1 MNTDKTMTCRR
12 FSELLDELLA
22 GTLSDASRRRMEEHA
37 AACESCATT
46 LRDARRALDAVTPHI
61 DIALPEGF
69 SERLVD
75 AARRRLAEEPADAA
89 RQTAPDTAS
98 PDTAADAS
106 AAKESPI
113 PTAAADRAAMCRN
126 VSTPEQTTGRPAESA
141 PEPCAPHRRPARR
154 IIRLLSGAMAAAVLV
169 IAALTLGLNTPA
181 RAARNNFAQAVVA
194 MEGVRSIRIELR
206 IRTDEDEHF
215 DYTNPLDEPVPH
227 TLEAIYTPQ
236 LLWRIEKPGRKALY
250 DGRHTYLWFD
260 ALAEGEILP
269 YSPGVAGMLY
279 LLIDPGQLLSFEEQ
293 LTRSHD
299 GSRYTLHHE
308 GDTLR
313 LTVHSPA
320 QGDFSQ
326 SGYMRNASVAES
338 DTRREYRFDAASGR
352 LLGASITFLA
362 ADGRERTLLEIDRI
376 EYDAPLDAAEL
387 TALPEGITWRDQ
399 TQTGATASRLAG
411 IDATEAAR
419 LILNAFATWDSAILD
434 EALSEYGARARVLL
448 RSRYA
453 GATVVECSAPV
464 RSGTYPGLFVPCRLR
479 MADGTTEKLHLAL
492 RNDNAQQRW
501 VVDGGL

>member
-1 MNTDKTMTCRR
+1 MSTDKTMTCRR
-12 FSELLDELLA
+12 FREQLDELLA
-22 GTLSDASRRRMEEHA
+22 GTLSDASRRSMEEHA
-37 AACESCATT
+37 AACDSCATA

-69 SERLVD
+69 RERLGD
-75 AARRRLAEEPADAA
+75 AARRRLAEQGGEPGQA
-89 RQTAPDTAS
+89 
-98 PDTAADAS
+98 AS
-106 AAKESPI
+106 AISGPA
-113 PTAAADRAAMCRN
+113 AAADRNKAA
-126 VSTPEQTTGRPAESA
+126 A
-141 PEPCAPHRRPARR
+141 PGQPRHRRPARR

-299 GSRYTLHHE
+299 GSRYTLHRE

-352 LLGASITFLA
+352 LLGGSITFLS

-376 EYDAPLDAAEL
+376 EYDAPLDAATL

-399 TQTGATASRLAG
+399 TQTEATASRLAG
-411 IDATEAAR
+411 IDAGRAAR
-419 LILNAFATWDSAILD
+419 LILDAFATWDSAILD
-434 EALSEYGARARVLL
+434 EALSAYGARARQLL
-448 RSRYA
+448 RNRYA

-464 RSGTYPGLFVPCRLR
+464 RSGNYPGLFIPCRLR

-492 RNDNAQQRW
+492 RNDNAQRRW

>member
-1 MNTDKTMTCRR
+1 MKTDKTMTCRR

-22 GTLSDASRRRMEEHA
+22 GTLSDASRRSMEEHA
-37 AACESCATT
+37 AACDSCATT
-46 LRDARRALDAVTPHI
+46 LRDAQRALDAVTPHI

-69 SERLVD
+69 RERLVE
-75 AARRRLAEEPADAA
+75 AARRRLAEQGGEPGQA
-89 RQTAPDTAS
+89 
-98 PDTAADAS
+98 AS
-106 AAKESPI
+106 AISGPA
-113 PTAAADRAAMCRN
+113 AAADRNKAA
-126 VSTPEQTTGRPAESA
+126 A
-141 PEPCAPHRRPARR
+141 PGQPRHRRPARR

-299 GSRYTLHHE
+299 GSRYTLHRE

-399 TQTGATASRLAG
+399 TQTEATASRLAG
-411 IDATEAAR
+411 IDAAEAAR
-419 LILNAFATWDSAILD
+419 LILDAFATWDSAILD

-492 RNDNAQQRW
+492 RNDNAQRRW

>member
-1 MNTDKTMTCRR
+1 MKTDKTMTCRR

-22 GTLSDASRRRMEEHA
+22 GTLSDASRRSMEEHA
-37 AACESCATT
+37 AACDSCATT
-46 LRDARRALDAVTPHI
+46 LRDAQRALDAVTPHI

-69 SERLVD
+69 RDRLVE
-75 AARRRLAEEPADAA
+75 AARRRLAEQGGEPGQA
-89 RQTAPDTAS
+89 
-98 PDTAADAS
+98 AS
-106 AAKESPI
+106 AISGPA
-113 PTAAADRAAMCRN
+113 AAADRNKAA
-126 VSTPEQTTGRPAESA
+126 A
-141 PEPCAPHRRPARR
+141 PGQPRHRRPARR

-227 TLEAIYTPQ
+227 TLETIYTPQ

-299 GSRYTLHHE
+299 GSRYTLHRE

-399 TQTGATASRLAG
+399 TQTEATASRLAG
-411 IDATEAAR
+411 IDAAEAAR
-419 LILNAFATWDSAILD
+419 LILDAFATWDSAILD

-492 RNDNAQQRW
+492 RNDNAQRRW

>member
-1 MNTDKTMTCRR
+1 
-12 FSELLDELLA
+12 
-22 GTLSDASRRRMEEHA
+22 
-37 AACESCATT
+37 
-46 LRDARRALDAVTPHI
+46 
-61 DIALPEGF
+61 
-69 SERLVD
+69 
-75 AARRRLAEEPADAA
+75 
-89 RQTAPDTAS
+89 
-98 PDTAADAS
+98 
-106 AAKESPI
+106 
-113 PTAAADRAAMCRN
+113 
-126 VSTPEQTTGRPAESA
+126 
-141 PEPCAPHRRPARR
+141 
-154 IIRLLSGAMAAAVLV
+154 MAAAVLV

-279 LLIDPGQLLSFEEQ
+279 LLIDPSQLLSFEEQ

-299 GSRYTLHHE
+299 GSRYTLHRE

-352 LLGASITFLA
+352 LLGGSITFLA

-376 EYDAPLDAAEL
+376 EYDAPLDAATL

-399 TQTGATASRLAG
+399 TQTEATASRLAG
-411 IDATEAAR
+411 IDAGRAAR
-419 LILNAFATWDSAILD
+419 LILDAFATWDSAILD
-434 EALSEYGARARVLL
+434 EALSAYGARARQLL
-448 RSRYA
+448 RNRYA
-453 GATVVECSAPV
+453 GATVVVCSAPV
-464 RSGTYPGLFVPCRLR
+464 RSGNYPGLFIPCRLR

>member
-1 MNTDKTMTCRR
+1 MKTDKTMTCRR

-22 GTLSDASRRRMEEHA
+22 GTLSDASRRSMEEHA
-37 AACESCATT
+37 AACDSCATT
-46 LRDARRALDAVTPHI
+46 LRDAQRALDAVTPHI

-69 SERLVD
+69 RERLVE
-75 AARRRLAEEPADAA
+75 AARRRLAEQGGEPGQA
-89 RQTAPDTAS
+89 
-98 PDTAADAS
+98 AS
-106 AAKESPI
+106 AISGPA
-113 PTAAADRAAMCRN
+113 AAADRNKAA
-126 VSTPEQTTGRPAESA
+126 A
-141 PEPCAPHRRPARR
+141 PGQPRHRRPARR

-227 TLEAIYTPQ
+227 TLETIYTPQ

-299 GSRYTLHHE
+299 GSRYTLHRE

-399 TQTGATASRLAG
+399 SQTEATASRLAG
-411 IDATEAAR
+411 IDAAEAAR
-419 LILNAFATWDSAILD
+419 LILDAFATWDSAILD
-434 EALSEYGARARVLL
+434 EALSTYGARARQLL
-448 RSRYA
+448 RNRYA

-464 RSGTYPGLFVPCRLR
+464 RSGNYPGLFIPCRLR

>member
-1 MNTDKTMTCRR
+1 MKTDKTMTCRR

-22 GTLSDASRRRMEEHA
+22 GTLSDASRRSMEEHA
-37 AACESCATT
+37 AACDSCATT
-46 LRDARRALDAVTPHI
+46 LRDAQRALDAVTPHI

-69 SERLVD
+69 RERLVE
-75 AARRRLAEEPADAA
+75 AARRRLAEQGGEPGQA
-89 RQTAPDTAS
+89 
-98 PDTAADAS
+98 AS
-106 AAKESPI
+106 AISGPA
-113 PTAAADRAAMCRN
+113 AAADRNKAA
-126 VSTPEQTTGRPAESA
+126 A
-141 PEPCAPHRRPARR
+141 PGQPRHRRPARR

-299 GSRYTLHHE
+299 GSRYTLHRE

-352 LLGASITFLA
+352 LLGGSITFLS

-376 EYDAPLDAAEL
+376 EYDAPLDAATL

-399 TQTGATASRLAG
+399 TQTEATASRLAG
-411 IDATEAAR
+411 IDAGRAAR
-419 LILNAFATWDSAILD
+419 LILDAFATWDSAILD
-434 EALSEYGARARVLL
+434 EALSAYGARARQLL
-448 RSRYA
+448 RNRYA

-464 RSGTYPGLFVPCRLR
+464 RSGNYPGLFIPCRLR

-501 VVDGGL
+501 VIDGGL

>member
-1 MNTDKTMTCRR
+1 MKTDKTMTCRR

-22 GTLSDASRRRMEEHA
+22 GTLSDASRRSMEEHA
-37 AACESCATT
+37 AACDSCATT
-46 LRDARRALDAVTPHI
+46 LRDAQRALDAVTPHI

-69 SERLVD
+69 RERLVE
-75 AARRRLAEEPADAA
+75 AARRRLAEQGGEPGQA
-89 RQTAPDTAS
+89 
-98 PDTAADAS
+98 AS
-106 AAKESPI
+106 AISGPA
-113 PTAAADRAAMCRN
+113 AAADRNKAA
-126 VSTPEQTTGRPAESA
+126 A
-141 PEPCAPHRRPARR
+141 PGQPRHRRPARR

-227 TLEAIYTPQ
+227 TLETIYTPQ

-299 GSRYTLHHE
+299 GSRYTLHRE

-352 LLGASITFLA
+352 LLGGSITFLS

-399 TQTGATASRLAG
+399 SQTEATASRLAG
-411 IDATEAAR
+411 IDAAEAAR
-419 LILNAFATWDSAILD
+419 LILDAFATWDSAILD

>member
-1 MNTDKTMTCRR
+1 MKTDKTMTCRR

-22 GTLSDASRRRMEEHA
+22 GTLSDASRRSMEEHA
-37 AACESCATT
+37 AACDSCATT
-46 LRDARRALDAVTPHI
+46 LRDAQRALDAVTPHI

-69 SERLVD
+69 RERLVE
-75 AARRRLAEEPADAA
+75 AARRRLAEQGGEPGQA
-89 RQTAPDTAS
+89 
-98 PDTAADAS
+98 AS
-106 AAKESPI
+106 AISGPA
-113 PTAAADRAAMCRN
+113 AAADRNKAA
-126 VSTPEQTTGRPAESA
+126 A
-141 PEPCAPHRRPARR
+141 PGQPRHRRPARR

-299 GSRYTLHHE
+299 GSRYTLHRE

-362 ADGRERTLLEIDRI
+362 ADGREQTLLEIDRI

-399 TQTGATASRLAG
+399 TQTEATASRLAG
-411 IDATEAAR
+411 IDAAEAAR
-419 LILNAFATWDSAILD
+419 LILDAFATWDSAILD

-492 RNDNAQQRW
+492 RNDNAQRRW

>member
-22 GTLSDASRRRMEEHA
+22 GTLSDASRRSMEEHA
-37 AACESCATT
+37 AACEACAAT
-46 LRDARRALDAVTPHI
+46 LRDAQRALDAVTPHI

-69 SERLVD
+69 RERLVE
-75 AARRRLAEEPADAA
+75 AARRRLAEQGGA
-89 RQTAPDTAS
+89 
-98 PDTAADAS
+98 AS
-106 AAKESPI
+106 AISGPA
-113 PTAAADRAAMCRN
+113 AAADRNKAA
-126 VSTPEQTTGRPAESA
+126 A
-141 PEPCAPHRRPARR
+141 PGQPRHRRPARR

-299 GSRYTLHHE
+299 GSRYTLHRE

-352 LLGASITFLA
+352 LLGGSITFLS

-399 TQTGATASRLAG
+399 TQTEATASRLAG

-419 LILNAFATWDSAILD
+419 LILDAFATWDSAILD

-492 RNDNAQQRW
+492 RNDNAQRRW

>member
-12 FSELLDELLA
+12 FRKLLDELLA
-22 GTLSDASRRRMEEHA
+22 GTLSDASRRSMEEHA
-37 AACESCATT
+37 AACEACATA

-69 SERLVD
+69 RERLVE
-75 AARRRLAEEPADAA
+75 AARRRLAEQGGDPGQA
-89 RQTAPDTAS
+89 
-98 PDTAADAS
+98 AS
-106 AAKESPI
+106 AISGPA
-113 PTAAADRAAMCRN
+113 AAADRNKAA
-126 VSTPEQTTGRPAESA
+126 A
-141 PEPCAPHRRPARR
+141 PGQPRHRRPARR

-299 GSRYTLHHE
+299 GSRYTLHRE

-352 LLGASITFLA
+352 LLGGSITFLS

-376 EYDAPLDAAEL
+376 EYDAPLDAATL

-399 TQTGATASRLAG
+399 TQTEATASRLAG
-411 IDATEAAR
+411 IDAGRAAR
-419 LILNAFATWDSAILD
+419 LILDAFATWDSAILD
-434 EALSEYGARARVLL
+434 EALSAYGARARQLL
-448 RSRYA
+448 RNRYA

-464 RSGTYPGLFVPCRLR
+464 RSGNYPGLFIPCRLR

>member
-37 AACESCATT
+37 AACDSCATT
-46 LRDARRALDAVTPHI
+46 LRDAQRALDAVTPHI

-69 SERLVD
+69 RERLLD
-75 AARRRLAEEPADAA
+75 AARRRLAEQGGKPGQA
-89 RQTAPDTAS
+89 
-98 PDTAADAS
+98 AS
-106 AAKESPI
+106 AISGPA
-113 PTAAADRAAMCRN
+113 AAADRNKAA
-126 VSTPEQTTGRPAESA
+126 A
-141 PEPCAPHRRPARR
+141 PGQPRHRRPARR

-299 GSRYTLHHE
+299 GSRYTLHRE

-399 TQTGATASRLAG
+399 TQTEATASRLAG
-411 IDATEAAR
+411 IDAAEAAR
-419 LILNAFATWDSAILD
+419 LILDAFATWDSAILD

-492 RNDNAQQRW
+492 RNDNAQRRW

>member
-1 MNTDKTMTCRR
+1 MKTDKTMTCRR

-22 GTLSDASRRRMEEHA
+22 GTLSDASRRSMEEHA
-37 AACESCATT
+37 ASCDSCATA
-46 LRDARRALDAVTPHI
+46 LRDAQRALDAVTPHI

-69 SERLVD
+69 RERLVE
-75 AARRRLAEEPADAA
+75 AARRRLAEQGGEPGQA
-89 RQTAPDTAS
+89 
-98 PDTAADAS
+98 AS
-106 AAKESPI
+106 AIAGPA
-113 PTAAADRAAMCRN
+113 AAADRNKAA
-126 VSTPEQTTGRPAESA
+126 A
-141 PEPCAPHRRPARR
+141 PGQPRHRRPARR

-227 TLEAIYTPQ
+227 TLETIYTPQ

-299 GSRYTLHHE
+299 GSRYTLHRE

-352 LLGASITFLA
+352 LLGGSITFLS

-376 EYDAPLDAAEL
+376 EYDAPLDAATL

-399 TQTGATASRLAG
+399 TQTEATASRLAG
-411 IDATEAAR
+411 IDAGRAAR
-419 LILNAFATWDSAILD
+419 LILDAFATWDSAILD
-434 EALSEYGARARVLL
+434 EALSAYGARARQLL
-448 RSRYA
+448 RNRYA

-464 RSGTYPGLFVPCRLR
+464 RSGNYPGLFIPCRLR

>member
-1 MNTDKTMTCRR
+1 MKTDKTMTCRR

-22 GTLSDASRRRMEEHA
+22 GTLSDASRRSMEEHA
-37 AACESCATT
+37 AACDSCATT

-69 SERLVD
+69 RERLVE
-75 AARRRLAEEPADAA
+75 AARRRLAEQGGEPGQA
-89 RQTAPDTAS
+89 
-98 PDTAADAS
+98 AS
-106 AAKESPI
+106 AISGPA
-113 PTAAADRAAMCRN
+113 AAADRNKAA
-126 VSTPEQTTGRPAESA
+126 A
-141 PEPCAPHRRPARR
+141 PGQPRHRRPARR

-279 LLIDPGQLLSFEEQ
+279 LLINPGQLLSFEEQ

-299 GSRYTLHHE
+299 GSRYTLHRE

-352 LLGASITFLA
+352 LLGGSITFLS

-376 EYDAPLDAAEL
+376 EYDAPLDAATL

-399 TQTGATASRLAG
+399 TQTEATASRLAG
-411 IDATEAAR
+411 IDAAEAAR
-419 LILNAFATWDSAILD
+419 LILDAFATWDSAILD

-492 RNDNAQQRW
+492 RNDNAQRRW

>member
-1 MNTDKTMTCRR
+1 MKTDKTMTCRR

-22 GTLSDASRRRMEEHA
+22 GTLSDASRRSMEEHA
-37 AACESCATT
+37 AACDSCATT
-46 LRDARRALDAVTPHI
+46 LRDAQRALDAVTPHI

-69 SERLVD
+69 RERLVD
-75 AARRRLAEEPADAA
+75 AARRRLAEQGGEPGQA
-89 RQTAPDTAS
+89 
-98 PDTAADAS
+98 AS
-106 AAKESPI
+106 AISGPA
-113 PTAAADRAAMCRN
+113 AAADRNKAA
-126 VSTPEQTTGRPAESA
+126 A
-141 PEPCAPHRRPARR
+141 PGQPRHRRPARR

-227 TLEAIYTPQ
+227 TLETIYTPQ

-299 GSRYTLHHE
+299 GSRYTLHRE

-352 LLGASITFLA
+352 LLGASITFLS

-399 TQTGATASRLAG
+399 TQTEATASRLAG
-411 IDATEAAR
+411 IDAGRAAR
-419 LILNAFATWDSAILD
+419 LILDAFATWDSAILD

-464 RSGTYPGLFVPCRLR
+464 RSGNYPGLFIPCRLR

>member
-1 MNTDKTMTCRR
+1 MSTDKTMTCRR

-22 GTLSDASRRRMEEHA
+22 GTLSDASRRSMEEHA
-37 AACESCATT
+37 AACEACAAA

-69 SERLVD
+69 RERLLD
-75 AARRRLAEEPADAA
+75 AARRRLAEQGGEPGQA
-89 RQTAPDTAS
+89 
-98 PDTAADAS
+98 AS
-106 AAKESPI
+106 AISGPA
-113 PTAAADRAAMCRN
+113 AAADRNKAA
-126 VSTPEQTTGRPAESA
+126 A
-141 PEPCAPHRRPARR
+141 PGQPRHRRPARR

-299 GSRYTLHHE
+299 GSRYTLHRE

-399 TQTGATASRLAG
+399 TQTEATASRLAG
-411 IDATEAAR
+411 IDAGRAAR
-419 LILNAFATWDSAILD
+419 LILDAFATWDSAILD
-434 EALSEYGARARVLL
+434 EALSAYGARARQLL
-448 RSRYA
+448 RNRYA

-464 RSGTYPGLFVPCRLR
+464 RSGNYPGLFIPCRLR

>member
-1 MNTDKTMTCRR
+1 MKTDKTMTCRR

-22 GTLSDASRRRMEEHA
+22 GTLSDASRRSMEEHA
-37 AACESCATT
+37 AACDSCATT
-46 LRDARRALDAVTPHI
+46 LRDAQRALDAVTPHI

-69 SERLVD
+69 RERLVE
-75 AARRRLAEEPADAA
+75 AARRRLAEQGGEPGQA
-89 RQTAPDTAS
+89 
-98 PDTAADAS
+98 AS
-106 AAKESPI
+106 AISGPA
-113 PTAAADRAAMCRN
+113 AAADRNKAA
-126 VSTPEQTTGRPAESA
+126 A
-141 PEPCAPHRRPARR
+141 PGQPRHRRPARR

-299 GSRYTLHHE
+299 GSRYTLHRE

-352 LLGASITFLA
+352 LLGGSITFLS

-376 EYDAPLDAAEL
+376 EYDAPLDAATL

-399 TQTGATASRLAG
+399 TQTEATASRLAG
-411 IDATEAAR
+411 IDAGRAAR
-419 LILNAFATWDSAILD
+419 LILDAFATWDSAILD
-434 EALSEYGARARVLL
+434 EALSAYGARARQLL
-448 RSRYA
+448 RNRYA

-464 RSGTYPGLFVPCRLR
+464 RSGNYPGLFIPCRLR

>member
-1 MNTDKTMTCRR
+1 MTCRR
-12 FSELLDELLA
+12 FREQLDELLA
-22 GTLSDASRRRMEEHA
+22 GTLSDASRRSMEEHA
-37 AACESCATT
+37 AACEACAAA

-69 SERLVD
+69 RERLLD
-75 AARRRLAEEPADAA
+75 AARRRLAEQGGEPGQA
-89 RQTAPDTAS
+89 
-98 PDTAADAS
+98 AS
-106 AAKESPI
+106 AIAGPA
-113 PTAAADRAAMCRN
+113 AAADRNKAA
-126 VSTPEQTTGRPAESA
+126 A
-141 PEPCAPHRRPARR
+141 PGQPRHRRPARR

-279 LLIDPGQLLSFEEQ
+279 LLIDPSQLLSFEEQ

-299 GSRYTLHHE
+299 GSRYTLHRE

-352 LLGASITFLA
+352 LLGGSITFLS

-376 EYDAPLDAAEL
+376 EYDAPLDAATL

-399 TQTGATASRLAG
+399 TQTEATASRLAG
-411 IDATEAAR
+411 IDAGRAAR
-419 LILNAFATWDSAILD
+419 LILDAFATWDSAILD
-434 EALSEYGARARVLL
+434 EALSAYGARARQLL
-448 RSRYA
+448 RNRYA

-464 RSGTYPGLFVPCRLR
+464 RSGNYPGLFIPCRLR

>member
-1 MNTDKTMTCRR
+1 MKTDKTMTCRR

-22 GTLSDASRRRMEEHA
+22 GTLSDASRRSMEEHA
-37 AACESCATT
+37 AACDSCATT
-46 LRDARRALDAVTPHI
+46 LRDAQRALDAVTPHI

-69 SERLVD
+69 RERLVE
-75 AARRRLAEEPADAA
+75 AARRRLAEQGGEPGQA
-89 RQTAPDTAS
+89 
-98 PDTAADAS
+98 AS
-106 AAKESPI
+106 AISGPA
-113 PTAAADRAAMCRN
+113 AAADRNKAA
-126 VSTPEQTTGRPAESA
+126 A
-141 PEPCAPHRRPARR
+141 PGQPRHRRPARR

-227 TLEAIYTPQ
+227 TLETIYTPQ

-299 GSRYTLHHE
+299 GSRYTLHRE

-352 LLGASITFLA
+352 LLGGSITFLS

-376 EYDAPLDAAEL
+376 EYDAPLDAATL

-399 TQTGATASRLAG
+399 TQTEATASRLAG

-434 EALSEYGARARVLL
+434 EALSAYGARGRQLL
-448 RSRYA
+448 RNRYA
-453 GATVVECSAPV
+453 GATVVECSTPV
-464 RSGTYPGLFVPCRLR
+464 RSGNYPGLFIPCRLR

>member
-1 MNTDKTMTCRR
+1 MKTDKTMTCRR

-22 GTLSDASRRRMEEHA
+22 GTLSDASRPSMEEHA
-37 AACESCATT
+37 AACDSCATT
-46 LRDARRALDAVTPHI
+46 LRDAQRALDAVTPHI

-69 SERLVD
+69 RERLVE
-75 AARRRLAEEPADAA
+75 AARRRLAEQGGEPGQA
-89 RQTAPDTAS
+89 
-98 PDTAADAS
+98 AS
-106 AAKESPI
+106 AISGPA
-113 PTAAADRAAMCRN
+113 AAADRNKAA
-126 VSTPEQTTGRPAESA
+126 A
-141 PEPCAPHRRPARR
+141 PGQPRHRRPARR

-299 GSRYTLHHE
+299 GSRYTLHRE

-352 LLGASITFLA
+352 LLGGSITFLS

-376 EYDAPLDAAEL
+376 EYDAPLDAATL

-399 TQTGATASRLAG
+399 TQTEATASRLAG
-411 IDATEAAR
+411 IDAGRAAR
-419 LILNAFATWDSAILD
+419 LILDAFATWDSAILD
-434 EALSEYGARARVLL
+434 EALSAYGARGRQLL
-448 RSRYA
+448 RNRYA

-464 RSGTYPGLFVPCRLR
+464 RSGNYPGLFIPCRLR

>member
-1 MNTDKTMTCRR
+1 MKTDKTMTCRR

-22 GTLSDASRRRMEEHA
+22 GTLSDASRRSMEEHA
-37 AACESCATT
+37 AACEACAAA

-69 SERLVD
+69 RERLLD
-75 AARRRLAEEPADAA
+75 AARRRLAEQGGEPGQA
-89 RQTAPDTAS
+89 
-98 PDTAADAS
+98 AS
-106 AAKESPI
+106 AISGPA
-113 PTAAADRAAMCRN
+113 AAADRNKAA
-126 VSTPEQTTGRPAESA
+126 A
-141 PEPCAPHRRPARR
+141 PGQPRHRRPARR

-299 GSRYTLHHE
+299 GSRYTLHRE

-352 LLGASITFLA
+352 LLGGSITFLS

-376 EYDAPLDAAEL
+376 EYDAPLDAATL

-399 TQTGATASRLAG
+399 TQTEATASRLAG
-411 IDATEAAR
+411 IDAGRAAR
-419 LILNAFATWDSAILD
+419 LILDAFATWDSAILD
-434 EALSEYGARARVLL
+434 EALSAYGARARQLL
-448 RSRYA
+448 RNRYA

-464 RSGTYPGLFVPCRLR
+464 RSGNYPGLFIPCRLR

>member
-1 MNTDKTMTCRR
+1 MKTDKTMTCRR
-12 FSELLDELLA
+12 FRKLLDELLA
-22 GTLSDASRRRMEEHA
+22 GTLSDASRRSMEEHA
-37 AACESCATT
+37 AACDSCATA
-46 LRDARRALDAVTPHI
+46 LRDVRRALDAVTPHI

-69 SERLVD
+69 RERLVE
-75 AARRRLAEEPADAA
+75 AARRRLAEQGGEPGQA
-89 RQTAPDTAS
+89 
-98 PDTAADAS
+98 AS
-106 AAKESPI
+106 AISGPA
-113 PTAAADRAAMCRN
+113 AAADRNKAA
-126 VSTPEQTTGRPAESA
+126 A
-141 PEPCAPHRRPARR
+141 PGQPRHRRPARR

-227 TLEAIYTPQ
+227 TLETIYTPQ

-299 GSRYTLHHE
+299 GSRYTLHRE

-352 LLGASITFLA
+352 LLGGSITFLS

-376 EYDAPLDAAEL
+376 EYDAPLDAATL

-399 TQTGATASRLAG
+399 TQTEATASRLAG

-434 EALSEYGARARVLL
+434 EALSAYGARGHQLL
-448 RSRYA
+448 RNRYA

-464 RSGTYPGLFVPCRLR
+464 RSGNYPGLFIPCRLR

>member
-12 FSELLDELLA
+12 FRKLLDELLA
-22 GTLSDASRRRMEEHA
+22 GTLSDASRRSMEEHA
-37 AACESCATT
+37 AACDSCAAA

-69 SERLVD
+69 RERLLD
-75 AARRRLAEEPADAA
+75 AARRRLAEQGGEPGQA
-89 RQTAPDTAS
+89 
-98 PDTAADAS
+98 AS
-106 AAKESPI
+106 AIAGPA
-113 PTAAADRAAMCRN
+113 AAADRNKAA
-126 VSTPEQTTGRPAESA
+126 A
-141 PEPCAPHRRPARR
+141 PGQPRHRRPARR

-299 GSRYTLHHE
+299 GSRYTLHRE

-352 LLGASITFLA
+352 LLGGSITFLS

-376 EYDAPLDAAEL
+376 EYDAPLDAATL

-399 TQTGATASRLAG
+399 TQTEATASRLAG
-411 IDATEAAR
+411 IDAGRAAR
-419 LILNAFATWDSAILD
+419 LILDAFATWDSAILD
-434 EALSEYGARARVLL
+434 EALSAYGARARQLL
-448 RSRYA
+448 RNRYA

-464 RSGTYPGLFVPCRLR
+464 RSGNYPGLFIPCRLR

>member
-37 AACESCATT
+37 AACDSCATT
-46 LRDARRALDAVTPHI
+46 LRDAQRALDAVTPHI

-69 SERLVD
+69 RERLLD
-75 AARRRLAEEPADAA
+75 AARRRLAEQGGKPGQA
-89 RQTAPDTAS
+89 
-98 PDTAADAS
+98 AS
-106 AAKESPI
+106 AISGPA
-113 PTAAADRAAMCRN
+113 AAADRNKAA
-126 VSTPEQTTGRPAESA
+126 A
-141 PEPCAPHRRPARR
+141 PGQPRHRRPARR

-299 GSRYTLHHE
+299 GSRYTLHRE

-399 TQTGATASRLAG
+399 TQTEATASRLAG
-411 IDATEAAR
+411 IDAAEAAR
-419 LILNAFATWDSAILD
+419 LILDAFATWDSAILD

>member
-1 MNTDKTMTCRR
+1 MKTDKTMTCRR

-22 GTLSDASRRRMEEHA
+22 GTLSDASRRSMEEHA
-37 AACESCATT
+37 AACDSCATT
-46 LRDARRALDAVTPHI
+46 LRDAQRALDAVTPHI

-69 SERLVD
+69 RERLVE
-75 AARRRLAEEPADAA
+75 AARRRLAEQGGEPGQA
-89 RQTAPDTAS
+89 
-98 PDTAADAS
+98 AS
-106 AAKESPI
+106 AIAGPA
-113 PTAAADRAAMCRN
+113 AAADRNKAA
-126 VSTPEQTTGRPAESA
+126 A
-141 PEPCAPHRRPARR
+141 PGQPRHRRPARR

-299 GSRYTLHHE
+299 GSRYTLHRE

-352 LLGASITFLA
+352 LLGGSITFLS

-376 EYDAPLDAAEL
+376 EYDAPLDAATL

-399 TQTGATASRLAG
+399 TQTEATASRLAG
-411 IDATEAAR
+411 IDAGRAAR
-419 LILNAFATWDSAILD
+419 LILDAFATWDSAILD
-434 EALSEYGARARVLL
+434 EALSAYGARARQLL
-448 RSRYA
+448 RNRYA

-464 RSGTYPGLFVPCRLR
+464 RSGNYPGLFIPCRLR

>member
-37 AACESCATT
+37 AACDSCATT
-46 LRDARRALDAVTPHI
+46 LRDAQRALDAVTPHI

-69 SERLVD
+69 RERLAD
-75 AARRRLAEEPADAA
+75 AARRRLAEQGGEPGQA
-89 RQTAPDTAS
+89 
-98 PDTAADAS
+98 AS
-106 AAKESPI
+106 AISGPA
-113 PTAAADRAAMCRN
+113 AAADRNKAA
-126 VSTPEQTTGRPAESA
+126 A
-141 PEPCAPHRRPARR
+141 PGQPRHRRPARR

-227 TLEAIYTPQ
+227 TLETIYTPQ

-299 GSRYTLHHE
+299 GSRYTLHRE

-399 TQTGATASRLAG
+399 TQTEATASRLAG
-411 IDATEAAR
+411 IDAAEAAR
-419 LILNAFATWDSAILD
+419 LILDAFATWNSAILD

-492 RNDNAQQRW
+492 RNDNAQRRW

>member
-1 MNTDKTMTCRR
+1 MKTDKTMTCRR

-22 GTLSDASRRRMEEHA
+22 GTLSDASRRSMEEHA
-37 AACESCATT
+37 AACDSCATT

-69 SERLVD
+69 RERLVE
-75 AARRRLAEEPADAA
+75 AARRRLAEQGGEPGQA
-89 RQTAPDTAS
+89 
-98 PDTAADAS
+98 AS
-106 AAKESPI
+106 AISGPA
-113 PTAAADRAAMCRN
+113 AAADRNKAA
-126 VSTPEQTTGRPAESA
+126 A
-141 PEPCAPHRRPARR
+141 PGQPRHRRPARR

-299 GSRYTLHHE
+299 GSRYTLHRE

-399 TQTGATASRLAG
+399 TQTEATASRLAG

-419 LILNAFATWDSAILD
+419 LILDAFATWDSAILD
-434 EALSEYGARARVLL
+434 EALSAYGARGRQLL
-448 RSRYA
+448 RNRYA
-453 GATVVECSAPV
+453 GATVVECSTPV
-464 RSGTYPGLFVPCRLR
+464 RSGNYPGLFIPCRLR

-501 VVDGGL
+501 VIDGGL

>member
-1 MNTDKTMTCRR
+1 MKTDKTMTCRR

-22 GTLSDASRRRMEEHA
+22 GTLSDASRRSMEEHA
-37 AACESCATT
+37 AACDSCATT
-46 LRDARRALDAVTPHI
+46 LRDAQRALDAVTPHI

-69 SERLVD
+69 RERLVE
-75 AARRRLAEEPADAA
+75 AARRRLAEQGGEPGQA
-89 RQTAPDTAS
+89 
-98 PDTAADAS
+98 AS
-106 AAKESPI
+106 AISGPA
-113 PTAAADRAAMCRN
+113 AAADRNKAA
-126 VSTPEQTTGRPAESA
+126 A
-141 PEPCAPHRRPARR
+141 PGQPRHRRPARR

-260 ALAEGEILP
+260 ALAEGEIPP

-299 GSRYTLHHE
+299 GSRYTLHRE

-352 LLGASITFLA
+352 LLGGSITFLS

-376 EYDAPLDAAEL
+376 EYDAPLDAATL

-399 TQTGATASRLAG
+399 TQTEATASRLAG
-411 IDATEAAR
+411 IDAGRAAR
-419 LILNAFATWDSAILD
+419 LILDAFATWDSAILD
-434 EALSEYGARARVLL
+434 EALSAYGARARVLL
-448 RSRYA
+448 RNRYA

-464 RSGTYPGLFVPCRLR
+464 RSGNYPGLFIPCRLR

>member
-1 MNTDKTMTCRR
+1 MKTDKTMTCRR

-22 GTLSDASRRRMEEHA
+22 GTLSDASRRSMEEHA
-37 AACESCATT
+37 AACDSCATT
-46 LRDARRALDAVTPHI
+46 LRDAQRALDAVTPHI

-69 SERLVD
+69 RERLVE
-75 AARRRLAEEPADAA
+75 AARRRLAEQGGDPGQA
-89 RQTAPDTAS
+89 
-98 PDTAADAS
+98 AS
-106 AAKESPI
+106 AISGPA
-113 PTAAADRAAMCRN
+113 AAADRNKAA
-126 VSTPEQTTGRPAESA
+126 A
-141 PEPCAPHRRPARR
+141 PGQPRHRRPARR

-227 TLEAIYTPQ
+227 TLETIYTPQ

-299 GSRYTLHHE
+299 GSRYTLHRE

-399 TQTGATASRLAG
+399 SQTEATASRLAG
-411 IDATEAAR
+411 IDAAEAAR
-419 LILNAFATWDSAILD
+419 LILDAFATWDSAILD
-434 EALSEYGARARVLL
+434 EALSTYGARARQLL
-448 RSRYA
+448 RNRYA

-464 RSGTYPGLFVPCRLR
+464 RSGNYPGLFIPCRLR

>member
-22 GTLSDASRRRMEEHA
+22 GTLSDASRRSMEEHA
-37 AACESCATT
+37 AACDSCATT
-46 LRDARRALDAVTPHI
+46 LRDAQRALDAVTPHI

-69 SERLVD
+69 RERLVE
-75 AARRRLAEEPADAA
+75 AARRRLAEQGGEPGQA
-89 RQTAPDTAS
+89 
-98 PDTAADAS
+98 AS
-106 AAKESPI
+106 AISGPA
-113 PTAAADRAAMCRN
+113 AAADRNKAA
-126 VSTPEQTTGRPAESA
+126 A
-141 PEPCAPHRRPARR
+141 PGQPRHRRPARR

-227 TLEAIYTPQ
+227 TLETIYTPQ

-299 GSRYTLHHE
+299 GSRYTLHRE

-352 LLGASITFLA
+352 LLGGSITFLS

-376 EYDAPLDAAEL
+376 EYDAPLDAATL

-399 TQTGATASRLAG
+399 TQTEATASRLAG

-434 EALSEYGARARVLL
+434 EALSAYGARGRQLL
-448 RSRYA
+448 RNRYA
-453 GATVVECSAPV
+453 GATVVECSTPV
-464 RSGTYPGLFVPCRLR
+464 RSGNYPGLFIPCRLR

-501 VVDGGL
+501 VIDGGL

>member
-1 MNTDKTMTCRR
+1 MKTDKTMTCRR

-22 GTLSDASRRRMEEHA
+22 GTLSDASRRSMEEHA
-37 AACESCATT
+37 AACDSCATA

-69 SERLVD
+69 RERLVE
-75 AARRRLAEEPADAA
+75 AAHRRLAEQGGEPGQA
-89 RQTAPDTAS
+89 
-98 PDTAADAS
+98 AS
-106 AAKESPI
+106 AISGPA
-113 PTAAADRAAMCRN
+113 AAADRNKAA
-126 VSTPEQTTGRPAESA
+126 A
-141 PEPCAPHRRPARR
+141 PGQPRHRRPARR

-299 GSRYTLHHE
+299 GSRYTLHRE

-352 LLGASITFLA
+352 LLGGSITFLS

-376 EYDAPLDAAEL
+376 EYDAPLDAATL

-399 TQTGATASRLAG
+399 TQTEATASRLAG
-411 IDATEAAR
+411 IDAAEAAR
-419 LILNAFATWDSAILD
+419 LILDAFATWDSAILD

-464 RSGTYPGLFVPCRLR
+464 RSGNYPGLFVPCRLR

-492 RNDNAQQRW
+492 RNDNAQRRW

>member
-1 MNTDKTMTCRR
+1 
-12 FSELLDELLA
+12 
-22 GTLSDASRRRMEEHA
+22 
-37 AACESCATT
+37 
-46 LRDARRALDAVTPHI
+46 
-61 DIALPEGF
+61 
-69 SERLVD
+69 
-75 AARRRLAEEPADAA
+75 
-89 RQTAPDTAS
+89 
-98 PDTAADAS
+98 
-106 AAKESPI
+106 
-113 PTAAADRAAMCRN
+113 
-126 VSTPEQTTGRPAESA
+126 
-141 PEPCAPHRRPARR
+141 
-154 IIRLLSGAMAAAVLV
+154 MAAAVLV

-299 GSRYTLHHE
+299 GSRYTLHRE

-352 LLGASITFLA
+352 LLGGSITFLS

-376 EYDAPLDAAEL
+376 EYDAPLDAATL

-399 TQTGATASRLAG
+399 IQTEATASRLAG
-411 IDATEAAR
+411 IDAGRAAR
-419 LILNAFATWDSAILD
+419 LILDAFATWDSAILD
-434 EALSEYGARARVLL
+434 EALSAYGARARQLL
-448 RSRYA
+448 RNRYA

-464 RSGTYPGLFVPCRLR
+464 RSGNYPGLFIPCRLR